1 MFNNTE
7 KILNMFIFSI
17 NRLSVTND
25 VLWRE
30 LWLKQAGKIKSHV
43 LLNPVIKRPMY
54 FYIGRML
61 KSSYSPEA
69 ALTLDWDYD
78 GFPSNLKRLYAQ
90 DTISQMIVS
99 INRIREIAYRG
110 TEKKTLAY
118 NAIIKFKLGNPVR
131 IYIYINFLSP
141 VKGLYL
147 NKVFFRQL
155 TNSTA
160 GGKIETKVKSRWWF
174 NLNFRAYRSRR
185 NLLAFGLSFNLTTT
199 RLFMTRV
206 NTKSDYI
213 DKRLTN
219 IIKSKLD
226 SKEWITISQK
236 KLLINYINKCQT
248 QLSALATTI
257 NKGSRS
263 ELFFIMELLL
273 NSLLFQVY
281 AVEILSANKGNESAG
296 VDGRTLINTPQ
307 SKLEGLQELK
317 NFRKKIYIPK
327 KTGEKRPMSIPSII
341 DRLVQQLFV
350 LVLDPV
356 IEANSDTYS
365 YGFRKGRNAIM
376 AIGDI
381 QKNLQSKIRKGSA
394 NLEQVYIWNA
404 DIKKC
409 FDSIN
414 HKWLLKNAPFPP
426 KYKYILKNWLQLDHI
441 EFGTSVAPGSD
452 TGIPQGGII
461 SPLLMNFTLN
471 GMQELINEELVNFSK
486 VVPKSRLK
494 RANSNETL
502 QLFHK
507 LIYGSFKERQ
517 ISCRFFRY
525 ADDFIVICSSPRLLS
540 LIKKRITTFFSERGL
555 VINPQKSRT
564 FLFELNTPF
573 DFLGYTFVFFIQTK
587 YIRNKMLHRNKP
599 EYKLHGRPRS
609 FVYPS
614 KTAIKSFKIRLK
626 NIIKQNQNLSAY
638 RLIAILNPRIRGW
651 VNYYSFSNANGA
663 LSLLRNWIFTRVT
676 IWMKRKHPKSSRIWL
691 NKHYLLLENFLE
703 KHDLDKNPKIV
714 DYITKITSMQ
724 QIQKNKWNSYGIA
737 RKSFEGYVYQ
747 VPRINVMLWP
757 TSIKNIVTAT
767 VLVPNKKLLACSY
780 YLNKDRWFKE
790 RVKLERLHIN
800 KEDKLFSSLWKRD
813 KGLCFLCDTSLADE
827 LTSFENS
834 IEIHHIVPIA
844 EGGSNEKANL
854 ALTHKNCHENWHQE
868 YSIQVLDIKDKL
880 TKNRQTFK
888 Q

>member
-1 MFNNTE
+1 
-7 KILNMFIFSI
+7 
-17 NRLSVTND
+17 
-25 VLWRE
+25 
-30 LWLKQAGKIKSHV
+30 
-43 LLNPVIKRPMY
+43 
-54 FYIGRML
+54 
-61 KSSYSPEA
+61 
-69 ALTLDWDYD
+69 
-78 GFPSNLKRLYAQ
+78 
-90 DTISQMIVS
+90 
-99 INRIREIAYRG
+99 
-110 TEKKTLAY
+110 
-118 NAIIKFKLGNPVR
+118 
-131 IYIYINFLSP
+131 
-141 VKGLYL
+141 
-147 NKVFFRQL
+147 
-155 TNSTA
+155 
-160 GGKIETKVKSRWWF
+160 
-174 NLNFRAYRSRR
+174 
-185 NLLAFGLSFNLTTT
+185 
-199 RLFMTRV
+199 
-206 NTKSDYI
+206 
-213 DKRLTN
+213 
-219 IIKSKLD
+219 
-226 SKEWITISQK
+226 
-236 KLLINYINKCQT
+236 
-248 QLSALATTI
+248 
-257 NKGSRS
+257 
-263 ELFFIMELLL
+263 
-273 NSLLFQVY
+273 
-281 AVEILSANKGNESAG
+281 
-296 VDGRTLINTPQ
+296 
-307 SKLEGLQELK
+307 
-317 NFRKKIYIPK
+317 
-327 KTGEKRPMSIPSII
+327 
-341 DRLVQQLFV
+341 
-350 LVLDPV
+350 
-356 IEANSDTYS
+356 
-365 YGFRKGRNAIM
+365 
-376 AIGDI
+376 
-381 QKNLQSKIRKGSA
+381 
-394 NLEQVYIWNA
+394 
-404 DIKKC
+404 
-409 FDSIN
+409 
-414 HKWLLKNAPFPP
+414 
-426 KYKYILKNWLQLDHI
+426 
-441 EFGTSVAPGSD
+441 
-452 TGIPQGGII
+452 
-461 SPLLMNFTLN
+461 
-471 GMQELINEELVNFSK
+471 
-486 VVPKSRLK
+486 
-494 RANSNETL
+494 
-502 QLFHK
+502 
-507 LIYGSFKERQ
+507 
-517 ISCRFFRY
+517 
-525 ADDFIVICSSPRLLS
+525 
-540 LIKKRITTFFSERGL
+540 
-555 VINPQKSRT
+555 
-564 FLFELNTPF
+564 
-573 DFLGYTFVFFIQTK
+573 
-587 YIRNKMLHRNKP
+587 MLHRNKP